1 MLRCRGGDGHGRGP
15 CQKQRRILR
24 TPEAMLSTAW
34 TELHEPNCG
43 RGRTS
48 TALFSPGTQP
58 FSRLLGRRWMPL
70 VDAVDADTR
79 GADKSAE
86 DTSPF
91 CRKCSPSP
99 SFMTK
104 GRRCWSMPKQ
114 PRERDRG
121 SGSGVGRGCPRACAA
136 AGCKSN
142 KQQVPSASLLVPGC
156 CIAAVGCATYVL
168 FWCGSSRGPR
178 APAPPARPPAPA
190 VPPHVRLMYPA
201 LPAAPSGG
209 ARRPKIRKRRPGL
222 R

>member
-1 MLRCRGGDGHGRGP
+1 MGTAEGLAKSNAESCGHRRRC
-15 CQKQRRILR
+15 CRRLG
-24 TPEAMLSTAW
+24 
-34 TELHEPNCG
+34 PNCTS
-43 RGRTS
+43 RTAGVEEHQLPCFLQ
-48 TALFSPGTQP
+48 ALSF